1 MDDALKT
8 REDLLAELKSVRLQ
22 VERLSHAESERKR
35 AEAALRESERRYRE
49 MANSLPETIFEVDS
63 AGRITFVNHAGFE
76 KFGYTEEEFASGLS
90 VFSMVAASERE
101 RVSEDM
107 RRVMLVG
114 AARSEEYIAVRKD
127 GTTFPCVVSSN
138 RVMRDGRPVGL
149 RGFVVDIT
157 FRKQAEEKGEQ
168 LLREVQQRAAE
179 MDATFASMPD
189 GVMIFDPTGKL
200 VRLNAATLRI
210 TGLQGGDLALALAD
224 RLAMLNLEKPSGE
237 PYSADDAPSHR
248 ALQGQTVLGEVMVA
262 HPRDGKARWISA
274 SSAPILG
281 PKGELLGAVV
291 IYTDI
296 TELHHAQEQRDD
308 VLYRVSHDLR
318 SPLMVIRVHTE
329 VLKQLLSEDG
339 SNTQVLKSVDSI
351 AIAMQRLNTMIEDLV
366 DSAGQESGQLRLNPV
381 TLDLQR
387 FVSDLLARLRGVIQ
401 TERIR
406 VVAGPAPPVVL
417 ADQDRVER
425 ILINLLA
432 NALKY
437 SPPETEVVVTFEPC
451 EGEVVTTIS
460 DSGPGIPPED
470 KAYLFQRFRRV
481 GQHSERLD
489 GLGLGLYTAR
499 GLVEAHGG
507 RIWVESDPDKG
518 SNFRFSLPVTPR
530 SGARSEVAATDR
542 PRGNAR

>member
-168 LLREVQQRAAE
+168 LLLEVQQRAAE

-296 TELHHAQEQRDD
+296 TELHQAQEQRDD